1 MFCGLV
7 AVVRN
12 GKRDGVI
19 RYICTVCRK
28 STSSARRGLRR
39 VEALW
44 DEFVMG
50 KRTKKLLGADI
61 DRSPR
66 TVTKLLDI
74 VQVPEK
80 IHRPRPVVVVIDA
93 TFFGR
98 EYGVLVAR
106 DPNAHE
112 NLHVHELRHE
122 TKLEYRLVRVELERL
137 GYTLVAVVLD
147 GRRGIPRVFDGIP
160 VQICHF
166 HQWKIVKKYLTTRP
180 KLESHKA
187 LLSIARLIAKST
199 EAEMTAM
206 LALFARDFRSDLEEK
221 HICPCCGKPKYVH
234 RKLRSA
240 YRSLTTNLPFLYTY
254 QKYPELNIPNT
265 TNSLDGLWSA
275 LKMHVNAHRGLRL
288 DRRFKVIR
296 AYLKL

>member
-1 MFCGLV
+1 M
-7 AVVRN
+7 
-12 GKRDGVI
+12 I
-19 RYICTVCRK
+19 RYLCTSCGK
-28 STSSARRGLRR
+28 SSSSVRR
-39 VEALW
+39 VKRLAEALW
-44 DEFVMG
+44 DEFVTG

-66 TVTKLLDI
+66 TVTKLLDA
-74 VQVPEK
+74 VEVPEK
-80 IHRPRPVVVVIDA
+80 VHRPRPVVAVIDA

-98 EYGVLVAR
+98 EYGALVAR
-106 DPNAHE
+106 DPNEHE
-112 NLHVHELRHE
+112 NLHVHEMRHE
-122 TKLEYRLVRVELERL
+122 TKLEYRFARSDLEKK
-137 GYTLVAVVLD
+137 GYTLLAVVLD

-160 VQICHF
+160 VQICQF

-180 KLESHKA
+180 KLPSHKA
-187 LLSIARLIAKST
+187 LLKIAGLIAKST
-199 EAEMTAM
+199 EETMRGM
-206 LALFARDFRSDLEEK
+206 LEEFERTYRADLNEK
-221 HICPCCGKPKYVH
+221 HTCSHCGKSVYTH

-240 YRSLTTNLPFLYTY
+240 YRSLTTNLSFLYTY

-275 LKMHVNAHRGLRL
+275 LKMHVNAHRGLRI

>member
-1 MFCGLV
+1 
-7 AVVRN
+7 
-12 GKRDGVI
+12 
-19 RYICTVCRK
+19 
-28 STSSARRGLRR
+28 
-39 VEALW
+39 
-44 DEFVMG
+44 MG

-61 DRSPR
+61 HRSPR
-66 TVTKLLDI
+66 TVTKLLDTI
-74 VQVPEK
+74 EVPEK
-80 IHRPRPVVVVIDA
+80 AHCPRSLVAVIDA

-98 EYGVLVAR
+98 EYGALVAR
-106 DPNAHE
+106 DPNEHE
-112 NLHVHELRHE
+112 NLHVHEMRHE
-122 TKLEYRLVRVELERL
+122 TKLEYQLVRADLEKK
-137 GYTLVAVVLD
+137 GYTLLAVVLD

-160 VQICHF
+160 VQICQY
-166 HQWKIVKKYLTTRP
+166 HQWQIMKKYLTTRP

-187 LLSIARLIAKST
+187 LLAIARVIAKSIET
-199 EAEMTAM
+199 EMKTLLVQFEAQ
-206 LALFARDFRSDLEEK
+206 FKNDLEEK

-254 QKYPELNIPNT
+254 QRYSDLNIPNT